1 MGYLG
6 DNTTIGAYGR
16 IGDCPDLYPYALVV
30 RWVVSDRFFS
40 PKPIHQ
46 VTLAVKEVLPDV
58 EDWQCSVIRP
68 RENRAKLRF
77 KDEATRTVAR
87 NKLALLTSGP
97 ISIRDLVDL
106 NPPDLV
112 QRGLP

>member
-1 MGYLG
+1 MGYLT

-30 RWVVSDRFFS
+30 RWNVNDRFHA
-40 PKPIHQ
+40 PKPIQQ
-46 VTLAVKEVLPDV
+46 VMFEVKDVLPDV
-58 EDWQCSVIRP
+58 EDWQCSVLRP

-77 KDEATRTVAR
+77 KDAATRLVAR
-87 NKLALLTSGP
+87 NKLSLLVGGP

-106 NPPDLV
+106 DPPDRV
-112 QRGLP
+112 QRGLA